1 MEKLGVEPALLLA
14 QIVNFGIIVLV
25 LGKLLYRP
33 ILSMLAKRKKEIE
46 EGLAAAERQK
56 QEEEKLGVR
65 REKLLTEARGE
76 AREIL
81 EDGKKAAE
89 EARREIVAGA
99 HTEAGEIIAKAK
111 RDAAATHEALEG
123 ALRREAVELAVA
135 MTKRLV
141 SGILSVADQHTLITR
156 NLREIEKAL

>member
-14 QIVNFGIIVLV
+14 QIVNFGIIVVV

-65 REKLLTEARGE
+65 REKLLTEARME

-81 EDGKKAAE
+81 EEGKKQAE
-89 EARREIVAGA
+89 EARREIVAAA
-99 HTEAGEIIAKAK
+99 HTEAADVVAKAK

-123 ALRREAVELAVA
+123 AMRREAVDLAVVMA
-135 MTKRLV
+135 KRLV
-141 SGILSVADQHTLITR
+141 AGILSVGDQHTLITK

>member
-14 QIVNFGIIVLV
+14 QIVNFGIIVVV

-65 REKLLTEARGE
+65 REKLLTEARKE

-81 EDGKKAAE
+81 EEGKKQAE
-89 EARREIVAGA
+89 EARREIVAAA
-99 HTEAGEIIAKAK
+99 HTEAADIVAKAK

-123 ALRREAVELAVA
+123 AIRHEAVDLAVA
-135 MTKRLV
+135 MAKRLV
-141 SGILSVADQHTLITR
+141 AGTLSVQDQHKLIAK
-156 NLREIEKAL
+156 NLREMEKAL